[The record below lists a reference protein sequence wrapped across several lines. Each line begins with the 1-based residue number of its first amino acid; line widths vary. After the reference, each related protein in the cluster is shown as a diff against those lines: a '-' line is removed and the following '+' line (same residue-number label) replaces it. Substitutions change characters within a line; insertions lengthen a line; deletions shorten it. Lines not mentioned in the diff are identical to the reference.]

1 MTPYYAL
8 MSDYEI
14 IGHTMAIP
22 DSSELSQALAEKLR
36 RVLEQRD
43 QALDQVLALTEKTV
57 RLERECRELKRLMET
72 GEE

>member
-57 RLERECRELKRLMET
+57 RLERECKELKRLMEA

>member
-22 DSSELSQALAEKLR
+22 DSSELSQALAEKLK

-43 QALDQVLALTEKTV
+43 QATSQLAVMIERSE

>member
-8 MSDYEI
+8 MTDYEI

-22 DSSELSQALAEKLR
+22 DSSELSQALAEKLK

-43 QALDQVLALTEKTV
+43 QATSQLAVMTERSE

>member
-43 QALDQVLALTEKTV
+43 QATSQLAAMTERSE

>member
-8 MSDYEI
+8 MTDYEI

-43 QALDQVLALTEKTV
+43 QAMSQLAVMTERSE

>member
-1 MTPYYAL
+1 

-43 QALDQVLALTEKTV
+43 QATSQLAVMTERSE

>member
-8 MSDYEI
+8 MSDWEI

-22 DSSELSQALAEKLR
+22 DSSELSQALAEKLK

-43 QALDQVLALTEKTV
+43 EAVSQNSALREKV
-57 RLERECRELKRLMET
+57 ERLERECKELKRLMEI

>member
-43 QALDQVLALTEKTV
+43 QATSQLAAMTERSE
-57 RLERECRELKRLMET
+57 RLERECKELRRLMEA

>member
-1 MTPYYAL
+1 MIHYYAL

-43 QALDQVLALTEKTV
+43 EATSRLIVTTEKME

>member
-8 MSDYEI
+8 MSDWEI

-22 DSSELSQALAEKLR
+22 DSSELSQALAEKLK

-43 QALDQVLALTEKTV
+43 EAVSQNAALREKV
-57 RLERECRELKRLMET
+57 ERLERECKELKRLMET

>member
-1 MTPYYAL
+1 MIHYYAL

-57 RLERECRELKRLMET
+57 RLERECKELKRLMET

>member
-1 MTPYYAL
+1 MTLYYAL
-8 MSDYEI
+8 MSDWEI

-22 DSSELSQALAEKLR
+22 DSSELSQALAEKLK

-43 QALDQVLALTEKTV
+43 EYREQNSALREKV
-57 RLERECRELKRLMET
+57 ERLERECKELNRLMET

>member
-22 DSSELSQALAEKLR
+22 DSSELSQALAEKLK

-43 QALDQVLALTEKTV
+43 EYREQNLALREKV
-57 RLERECRELKRLMET
+57 ERLERECKELKRLMET

>member
-1 MTPYYAL
+1 
-8 MSDYEI
+8 
-14 IGHTMAIP
+14 MAIP

-43 QALDQVLALTEKTV
+43 EATSRLIVTTEKME

>member
-8 MSDYEI
+8 MSDWEI

-22 DSSELSQALAEKLR
+22 DSSELSQALAEKLK

-43 QALDQVLALTEKTV
+43 ECREQNSALRGKVE
-57 RLERECRELKRLMET
+57 RLERECKELKRLMEL

>member
-22 DSSELSQALAEKLR
+22 DSSELSQALAEKLK

-43 QALDQVLALTEKTV
+43 QATSQLAAMTERSE
-57 RLERECRELKRLMET
+57 RLERECRELKRLMEI

>member
-1 MTPYYAL
+1 VTPYYAL

-43 QALDQVLALTEKTV
+43 QATSQLAVMTERSE

>member
-8 MSDYEI
+8 MTDYEI

-43 QALDQVLALTEKTV
+43 QATSQLAVATEKAE

>member
-8 MSDYEI
+8 MSDWEI

-22 DSSELSQALAEKLR
+22 DSSELSQALAEKLK

-43 QALDQVLALTEKTV
+43 ECREQNSALREKV
-57 RLERECRELKRLMET
+57 ERLERECKELKRLMET

>member
-22 DSSELSQALAEKLR
+22 DSSELSQALAEKLK

-43 QALDQVLALTEKTV
+43 QALDQVLALTEKAV

>member
-1 MTPYYAL
+1 MT
-8 MSDYEI
+8 DYEI

-43 QALDQVLALTEKTV
+43 QATSQLAVMTERSE

>member
-1 MTPYYAL
+1 MTPYYSL

-22 DSSELSQALAEKLR
+22 DSSELSQALAEKLK

-43 QALDQVLALTEKTV
+43 EYRDQNSARREKGE
-57 RLERECRELKRLMET
+57 RREREGKELKRLMET

>member
-22 DSSELSQALAEKLR
+22 DSSELSQALAEKLK

-57 RLERECRELKRLMET
+57 RLERECKELKRLMET

>member
-8 MSDYEI
+8 MSDCEI

-43 QALDQVLALTEKTV
+43 EATSRLVVVTEKME

>member
-1 MTPYYAL
+1 VTPYYAL

-22 DSSELSQALAEKLR
+22 DSSELSQALAEKLK

-43 QALDQVLALTEKTV
+43 QATSQLAAMTERSE

>member
-8 MSDYEI
+8 MTDYEI

-22 DSSELSQALAEKLR
+22 DSSELSQALAEKLK

-57 RLERECRELKRLMET
+57 RLERECKELKRLMET

>member
-1 MTPYYAL
+1 VTPYYAL

-43 QALDQVLALTEKTV
+43 QATSQLAAMTERSE
-57 RLERECRELKRLMET
+57 RLERECKELRRLMEA

>member
-1 MTPYYAL
+1 MTPYYSL

-22 DSSELSQALAEKLR
+22 DSSELSQALAEKLK

-43 QALDQVLALTEKTV
+43 EAVSQNAALREKV
-57 RLERECRELKRLMET
+57 ERLERECKELKRLMET

>member
-8 MSDYEI
+8 MTDYEI

-22 DSSELSQALAEKLR
+22 DSSELSQALAEKLK

-43 QALDQVLALTEKTV
+43 QALDQVLSLTEKTV
-57 RLERECRELKRLMET
+57 RLERECKELKRLMET

>member
-22 DSSELSQALAEKLR
+22 DSSELSQALAEKLK

-43 QALDQVLALTEKTV
+43 EYRDQNSALREKV
-57 RLERECRELKRLMET
+57 ERLERECKELKRLMET

>member
-22 DSSELSQALAEKLR
+22 DSSELSQALAEKLK

-43 QALDQVLALTEKTV
+43 EYRDQNSALREKLE
-57 RLERECRELKRLMET
+57 RLERECKELKRLMET

>member
-43 QALDQVLALTEKTV
+43 QALDQVLALTEKAV
-57 RLERECRELKRLMET
+57 RLERECKELKRLMET

>member
-8 MSDYEI
+8 MSDWEI

-22 DSSELSQALAEKLR
+22 DSSELSQALAEKLK

-43 QALDQVLALTEKTV
+43 EYREQNSALRERVE
-57 RLERECRELKRLMET
+57 RLERECKELNRLMET

>member
-22 DSSELSQALAEKLR
+22 DSSELSQALAEKLK

-43 QALDQVLALTEKTV
+43 EYRDQNSALREKV
-57 RLERECRELKRLMET
+57 ERLERECKELKRLSEI

>member
-43 QALDQVLALTEKTV
+43 QALDQVLALTEKAV
-57 RLERECRELKRLMET
+57 RLERECKELKRLMEA

>member
-22 DSSELSQALAEKLR
+22 DSSELSQALAEKLK

-43 QALDQVLALTEKTV
+43 QSLDQVLALTEKVV
-57 RLERECRELKRLMET
+57 RLERECKELRRLMEA

>member
-8 MSDYEI
+8 MSDWEI

-22 DSSELSQALAEKLR
+22 DSSELSQALAEKLK

-43 QALDQVLALTEKTV
+43 EAVSQNSALREKV
-57 RLERECRELKRLMET
+57 ERLERECRELKRLSEI

>member
-14 IGHTMAIP
+14 IGHAMAIP

-43 QALDQVLALTEKTV
+43 QATSQLAVMTERSE

>member
-22 DSSELSQALAEKLR
+22 DSSELSQALAEKLK

-43 QALDQVLALTEKTV
+43 QATSQLAVMTERSE

>member
-8 MSDYEI
+8 MSDWEI

-22 DSSELSQALAEKLR
+22 DSSELSQALAEKLK

-43 QALDQVLALTEKTV
+43 ECREQNLALREKV
-57 RLERECRELKRLMET
+57 ERLERECKELNRLMET